1 MKTMFQTISER
12 MRRGEDLVLVTVVAS
27 SGATP
32 RGAGARMLVGAEGR
46 ICGTIGGG
54 AVEYRSEQIAADVLR
69 AKESREQSFTL
80 AKNDVLDLGMI
91 CGGDV
96 EVFFHFLDAA
106 DKTVPTLAE
115 AAEALFAS
123 GKDLWLV
130 SELSSGG
137 RLGLWSRETGFVG
150 VGAPDALTEAMRR
163 KPMRVEADGRDFYV
177 EQIQSSGRVYV
188 FGCGHVAQEL
198 VPVLAHVG
206 FRCVAMD
213 DRPEFARRELFPD
226 AEEVKLIDF
235 HDIAASVTVTEEDYI
250 CVMTRG
256 HAFDGVAQ
264 AFAMQTPACYIGV
277 IGSRRKIEGVR
288 AKLKA
293 EYGFADAEFER
304 VTTPIGLPIRAETP
318 AEIAISI
325 AGQMIALRAERSGR
339 EGRGTGK

>member
-1 MKTMFQTISER
+1 MKKMFQTIAER
-12 MRRGEDLVLVTVVAS
+12 MNRGEDLVLVTVVAS

-54 AVEYRSEQIAADVLR
+54 AVEYRSEQMAADVLR
-69 AKESREQSFTL
+69 ARESRTQSFTL
-80 AKNDVLDLGMI
+80 ARNDVMDLGMI

-96 EVFFHFLDAA
+96 EVFFHFLDSADASVPALAA
-106 DKTVPTLAE
+106 E
-115 AAEALFAS
+115 AEALFAE
-123 GKDLWLV
+123 GRDLWLV

-150 VGAPDALTEAMRR
+150 VDAPDALADEMRR
-163 KPMRVEADGRDFYV
+163 KPMRVILDGREYYL
-177 EQIQSSGRVYV
+177 EQIRSSGRVYV

-206 FRCVAMD
+206 FRCVALD

-226 AEEVKLIDF
+226 AEEVRVVDF
-235 HDIAASVTVTEEDYI
+235 GDLKSAVTLTQEDYV

-256 HAFDGVAQ
+256 HAFDSVAQ
-264 AFAMQTPACYIGV
+264 AFAMQSPACYIGV
-277 IGSRRKIEGVR
+277 IGSRRKVAGVTAR
-288 AKLKA
+288 LKQ
-293 EYGFADAEFER
+293 EYGFCDADFAR
-304 VTTPIGLPIRAETP
+304 VTSPIGLYIRAETP

-325 AGQMIALRAERSGR
+325 AGQLIEVRAERSGR
-339 EGRGTGK
+339 EGRGTGA